1 MSTEQIF
8 QSRRTR
14 VYVLKTYPLN
24 NNPKGMY
31 SYGYFRLWKGF
42 IIMVRFILV
51 LAIRTEEKSSDT

>member
-1 MSTEQIF
+1 
-8 QSRRTR
+8 
-14 VYVLKTYPLN
+14 
-24 NNPKGMY
+24 MY

>member
-1 MSTEQIF
+1 MNANL
-8 QSRRTR
+8 RTR
-14 VYVLKTYPLN
+14 TDPLN

-51 LAIRTEEKSSDT
+51 LAIAEKRRVVTRNFDKIGKW